1 MFFLIP
7 IGDIAAICI
16 ILVKSVKGRLEKSI
30 SELQIYIREGAP
42 FLVLSQAVRNMDY
55 LTI

>member
-7 IGDIAAICI
+7 VGDTAAICI

-30 SELQIYIREGAP
+30 SEHQIYIGEGAP
-42 FLVLSQAVRNMDY
+42 FIVLSQAVRNMDY